1 MELANLSLTSIKLC
15 SPVVIFIVYVVVS
28 GISLF
33 MTRST
38 LKRFK
43 NQRMEN
49 LYNLYSWHE
58 VKFVIILGVIIYG
71 LCQYEQMNLA
81 WIFLMFPVIYI
92 ILKNVFISAYV
103 TLAHQNAPKDLDLSD
118 LFEEEEEESRGPSS
132 GINIMPAA
140 PIVKKEVDTSIFGMR
155 GDQGGALQM
164 TPPTPPTVPSVST
177 PINNLSMT
185 SMDTFE
191 GLSGLNIQPG
201 GVSLEGFYGNL
212 TG

>member
-81 WIFLMFPVIYI
+81 WIFLMFPVIYL

-118 LFEEEEEESRGPSS
+118 LFEEEEEESRGPAS
-132 GINIMPAA
+132 GINIMPEA

-191 GLSGLNIQPG
+191 GLTGPNIG
-201 GVSLEGFYGNL
+201 LEGFYGNL

>member
-58 VKFVIILGVIIYG
+58 VKFVIVLGVVIYG

-81 WIFLMFPVIYI
+81 WIFLMFPIIYL

-103 TLAHQNAPKDLDLSD
+103 TLAHQNAPKDLGEI
-118 LFEEEEEESRGPSS
+118 FQEEEIKTRS
-132 GINIMPAA
+132 GSNIMPEA
-140 PIVKKEVDTSIFGMR
+140 PIVKKEVNTSIFGMR
-155 GDQGGALQM
+155 GDQDGALQM
-164 TPPTPPTVPSVST
+164 VPPTPPTV
-177 PINNLSMT
+177 SMT

-191 GLSGLNIQPG
+191 GLTGPNIG
-201 GVSLEGFYGNL
+201 LEGFYGNL

>member
-1 MELANLSLTSIKLC
+1 MEFANLSLTSIKLC
-15 SPVVIFIVYVVVS
+15 SPVVIFIVYVLVS

-58 VKFVIILGVIIYG
+58 VKFVIVLGVVIYG

-81 WIFLMFPVIYI
+81 WIFLIFPIIYL

-103 TLAHQNAPKDLDLSD
+103 TLAHQNAPKDLDLSEI
-118 LFEEEEEESRGPSS
+118 FEKEEETKGPASGSS
-132 GINIMPAA
+132 ILPET
-140 PIVKKEVDTSIFGMR
+140 PIVKKEVNTSIFGMR
-155 GDQGGALQM
+155 GDQDGALQM

-191 GLSGLNIQPG
+191 GLSGGGIQPG
-201 GVSLEGFYGNL
+201 GEGLEGFYGNL
-212 TG
+212 TR

>member
-1 MELANLSLTSIKLC
+1 
-15 SPVVIFIVYVVVS
+15 
-28 GISLF
+28 

-58 VKFVIILGVIIYG
+58 VKFVIVLGVVIYG

-81 WIFLMFPVIYI
+81 WIFLMFPIIYL

-103 TLAHQNAPKDLDLSD
+103 TLAHQNAPKDLDLSE
-118 LFEEEEEESRGPSS
+118 LFEKEEETKGPASGSS
-132 GINIMPAA
+132 ILPEA
-140 PIVKKEVDTSIFGMR
+140 PIVKKEVNTSIFGMR

-164 TPPTPPTVPSVST
+164 TPPTPPTVST

-191 GLSGLNIQPG
+191 GLTGPNIG
-201 GVSLEGFYGNL
+201 LEGFYGNL
-212 TG
+212 TS